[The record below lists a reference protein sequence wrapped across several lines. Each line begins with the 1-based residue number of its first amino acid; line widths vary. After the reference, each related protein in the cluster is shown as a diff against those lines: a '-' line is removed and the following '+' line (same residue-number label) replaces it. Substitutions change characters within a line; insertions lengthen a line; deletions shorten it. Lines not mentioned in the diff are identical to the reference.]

1 VCVCAYSC
9 RNHQYSRDCLDIRI
23 FMYMNYVFVC
33 LFFERIIKIIRC
45 YNSFQP
51 SSSPPSSSSSSSSS
65 SLSSSLN
72 GRQVQWVGVDMK
84 PYSLELLEA
93 RAAASGLEASV
104 KTWHGKIEE
113 YDGECTIVISLH
125 ACGSASDAA
134 LELAHRNEAPF
145 AISPCCIGKLNR
157 GPASEWLQS
166 SISKTL
172 SQFKTENL
180 TTTTATATSASTAEQ
195 KAAFKMLS
203 GWADANLP
211 PGTSEALRSRR
222 AKQIVELDRLH
233 SKKTP
238 HQGGGVMLIT
248 GETMSVSP
256 KRDLLIGPISIA
268 EKLMVGAQNHDSE
281 AS

>member
-1 VCVCAYSC
+1 MFMCVCVCVCVCVCY
-9 RNHQYSRDCLDIRI
+9 CLW
-23 FMYMNYVFVC
+23 
-33 LFFERIIKIIRC
+33 
-45 YNSFQP
+45 S
-51 SSSPPSSSSSSSSS
+51 
-65 SLSSSLN
+65 
-72 GRQVQWVGVDMK
+72 
-84 PYSLELLEA
+84 
-93 RAAASGLEASV
+93 
-104 KTWHGKIEE
+104 
-113 YDGECTIVISLH
+113 

-172 SQFKTENL
+172 SQFKTEAQ

-233 SKKTP
+233 SKQTP

-268 EKLMVGAQNHDSE
+268 EKLMFGARNHDSE